1 MSFWIL
7 FMQKYISLITDRRW
21 LGESRVASMAVSC
34 FVASWVTA
42 MLKWV
47 KFKIKKNEFVQ
58 QTEPNKSR
66 EINLFVC
73 ICAQSVQMY
82 M

>member
-1 MSFWIL
+1 
-7 FMQKYISLITDRRW
+7 
-21 LGESRVASMAVSC
+21 
-34 FVASWVTA
+34 